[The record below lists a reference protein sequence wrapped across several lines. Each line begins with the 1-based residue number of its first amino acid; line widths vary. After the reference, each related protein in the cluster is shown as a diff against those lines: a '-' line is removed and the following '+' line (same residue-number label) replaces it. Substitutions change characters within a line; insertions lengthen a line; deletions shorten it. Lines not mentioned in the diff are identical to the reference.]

1 LHLDYHNRLW
11 FNGGE
16 GKGGDIGEDILTK
29 FMFGSKERRGGNM
42 RYFKTNLL
50 FYPSNFI
57 TFI

>member
-1 LHLDYHNRLW
+1 M
-11 FNGGE
+11 
-16 GKGGDIGEDILTK
+16 GEDILTK
-29 FMFGSKERRGGNM
+29 FMFGSKEGSGGNM